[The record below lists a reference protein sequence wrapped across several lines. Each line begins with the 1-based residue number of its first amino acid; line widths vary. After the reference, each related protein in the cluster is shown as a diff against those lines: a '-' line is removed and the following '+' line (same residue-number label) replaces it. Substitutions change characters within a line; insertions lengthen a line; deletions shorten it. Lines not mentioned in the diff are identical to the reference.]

1 MIVRKQYR
9 RFFVFLLGCLLLTGC
24 SARKKNDQSLWIVT
38 ELSTSDGM
46 NYQMET
52 AVETFREQHP
62 EVTLRLD
69 VLPTEEAER
78 ETYLKILRAKIMAG
92 DGPDVYLLPTG
103 SELIVDS
110 DSRKV
115 TDSISVA
122 PLFADVAQSMRSGI
136 FLDISTYYD
145 ADTELNTQDLCQAVM
160 EAGVVDGARYVL
172 PIRYNMPIWLV
183 ATETESSLGIS
194 LTDGVIQLVQYALD
208 TGNIPLAQGLE
219 LPTNLSAFA
228 NVFDYDK
235 GDLGLSQEEIAAY
248 LRLYQQWREAIQ
260 PNETE
265 MFTAVT
271 QEIKDKYDPFFHY
284 SFEDVLA
291 ALLIT
296 VNRDF
301 FTDVEGYLYSGN
313 AHWYIQELPLYTT
326 SLNRL
331 LDNAMLKQ
339 AMGLQ
344 WREAPVTRSD
354 GTVGAQVTYWGAV
367 GSSCGEPELAYR
379 YLRLLLTEDYQW
391 DGVRPR
397 VDKSN
402 ETEFSLLKDPQN
414 AGLVEKSWPVQ
425 NIGAMAHFFD
435 SYCYRKSGYV
445 GQDLR
450 EGGPRRAAVKAIS
463 FIPDREEAVLQV
475 PIDEVTFPVYLPE
488 EESLSYALSQLNDE
502 DGTPTDADI
511 DKLAEKVYQNLW
523 WHLAE
528 G

>member
-1 MIVRKQYR
+1 MIVRKQVR
-9 RFFVFLLGCLLLTGC
+9 RLFLLLLGCLLLTGC

-46 NYQMET
+46 NYQMEA
-52 AVETFREQHP
+52 AVKTFQELYP
-62 EVTLRLD
+62 EVTLQVD

-110 DSRKV
+110 DSKKV
-115 TDSISVA
+115 TDSISIV

-145 ADTELNTQDLCQAVM
+145 ADTELNTQGLCQAVM
-160 EAGVVDGARYVL
+160 DAGVVDGARYVL

-183 ATETESSLGIS
+183 TAETETSLGVALS
-194 LTDGVIQLVQYALD
+194 DGVIQLVQYALD

-219 LPTNLSAFA
+219 LPTDLSAFSH
-228 NVFDYDK
+228 VFDYDK
-235 GDLGLSQEEIAAY
+235 GNLRLSKEDIATY
-248 LRLYQQWREAIQ
+248 LRLYQQWQSAIYSS
-260 PNETE
+260 ETE
-265 MFTAVT
+265 MFAEVT
-271 QEIKDKYDPFFHY
+271 QELKERYDAFSHY
-284 SFEDVLA
+284 SFDDILSVMH
-291 ALLIT
+291 IT

-313 AHWYIQELPLYTT
+313 AHWRIQDLPLYTT

-367 GSSCGEPELAYR
+367 GSGCDEPELAYH
-379 YLRLLLTEDYQW
+379 YLRLFLTEAYQW
-391 DGVRPR
+391 DGIRPR
-397 VDKSN
+397 VDKSYDS
-402 ETEFSLLKDPQN
+402 EYSSIKDPQN

-425 NIGAMAHFFD
+425 NIGAMVHFFD
-435 SYCYRKSGYV
+435 SYCYRKSGYI
-445 GQDLR
+445 GQDER
-450 EGGPRRAAVKAIS
+450 EGGERRAAVKAITS
-463 FIPDREEAVLQV
+463 IPDREEAVLQV

-488 EESLSYALSQLNDE
+488 EESLSYALPQLNNE

-511 DKLAEKVYQNLW
+511 DALAQSVYQSLW